1 MAPLGFVSTIT
12 DTDRRVIVLALARMV
27 GAVGNSFLIVVLP
40 LYVASGAIDLDGLV
54 GARLGAPAGG
64 GGGLTVTEPL
74 LIGLALSLFGFL
86 NSLSQPLTGGWSDR
100 AGARKPFILA
110 GILLLG
116 TASGVYAFADG
127 YWTLVGLRAIQG
139 VGAALSIPA
148 TVALVNEYAGSASER
163 GGNFGVF
170 NTFRLLGFGLGPV
183 VAGAVVEAGP
193 YRLGAGFGPGAVVG
207 RAVELSGFDA
217 AFAVACLGAY
227 VSFGL
232 VYLLVH
238 DAEESAAA
246 AGTDVSIRVWGRDRL
261 FDPVFALGVTT
272 VVLGICIALFATLQN
287 EINARLGQPAVW
299 FGLQFSAV
307 VVANVAFQVPVGN
320 AADRYGRRPFL
331 LTGFT
336 LLIPSTLLQG
346 IVTSPVAMLVVRL
359 AQGVSVALAFAPSLA
374 VAGDLTRKGESGS
387 TLSVLTMGF
396 GLGVAI
402 GPLLSGYLVGFGF
415 RWPFAVGAVLAIAGL
430 ATVFTQVEETLG
442 IDRSDA
448 AGAPESDPGPDSG
461 PDSLSNLDLDSDP
474 KPETDSN
481 VNVDP
486 DSDSDSDP
494 NPNPNPGPP
503 DTDE

>member
-1 MAPLGFVSTIT
+1 MATLGFVSTIT
-12 DTDRRVIVLALARMV
+12 GTDRRVIVLALARMV

-40 LYVASGAIDLDGLV
+40 LYIASGVIDLDGLI

-64 GGGLTVTEPL
+64 LGGVTVTEPL
-74 LIGLALSLFGFL
+74 LIGIALSLFGFL
-86 NSLSQPLTGGWSDR
+86 NSLSQPFTGGWSDR
-100 AGARKPFILA
+100 AGARKPFILG

-116 TASGVYAFADG
+116 TASGAYALADD
-127 YWTLVGLRAIQG
+127 YWTLVGLRALQG

-148 TVALVNEYAGSASER
+148 TVALVNEYAGSPNER

-170 NTFRLLGFGLGPV
+170 NTFRLIGFGLGPV
-183 VAGAVVEAGP
+183 AAGAVVQAGP
-193 YRLGAGFGPGAVVG
+193 YRVGLGP
-207 RAVELSGFDA
+207 AVELSGFDA

-227 VSFGL
+227 LSFGL

-246 AGTDVSIRVWGRDRL
+246 AGTDVSIRIRGRDGL
-261 FDPVFALGVTT
+261 LDPVFALGVAT
-272 VVLGICIALFATLQN
+272 VVLGVCIALFATLQN
-287 EINARLGQPAVW
+287 QVNARLDQPAVW

-331 LTGFT
+331 LAGFV
-336 LLIPSTLLQG
+336 LLVPSTLLQG
-346 IVTSPVAMLVVRL
+346 VVTSPVAMLVVRL

-374 VAGDLTRKGESGS
+374 VAGDLTREGESGS

-415 RWPFAVGAVLAIAGL
+415 RWPFAVGAVLAVGGL
-430 ATVFTQVEETLG
+430 ATVFTQVGETLG
-442 IDRSDA
+442 VDDPDA
-448 AGAPESDPGPDSG
+448 AGGPGSGPGSGAGSGPGSPPEPDSG
-461 PDSLSNLDLDSDP
+461 
-474 KPETDSN
+474 E
-481 VNVDP
+481 
-486 DSDSDSDP
+486 
-494 NPNPNPGPP
+494 
-503 DTDE
+503 